1 MVAAAEGRVREA
13 ASEYMEWAKTRSGAS
28 FNLASSGVAP
38 FPLADLG
45 ARFEDLELCGDS
57 GYGYSPLIERL
68 ARRAGVGADRIVHA
82 TGTSMANLLVLA
94 AAAAPGDQVL
104 IEEPTYPLVV
114 DAARW
119 LRLEIRRFARR
130 AEDGFRL
137 DPREVEKALTPRTR
151 LIALTN
157 LHNPSSAFTPP
168 EDMRA
173 VGAAAR
179 SVGARVF
186 VDEVYLESLAV
197 AGRAAA
203 SATSLGPEFVVTS
216 SLTKVYG
223 LSGLRCGWVIAD
235 PDLVHRMLRLNDLF
249 GVIPAHAAERLSV
262 VALDHLDRMAAR
274 SRRILEANTA
284 RANAFMAG
292 RADLACRPIEGG
304 MTAFPR
310 LLSGAVEALCD
321 RLRRRHDTTVVP
333 GRFFSPGAAGHFR
346 LALGCPPETLSGGLE
361 RLGRALD
368 EGDLSV

>member
-1 MVAAAEGRVREA
+1 MREA
-13 ASEYMEWAKTRSGAS
+13 ASEYMEWAKTRSGAR

-45 ARFEDLELCGDS
+45 ASLEDLELSGDS
-57 GYGYSPLIERL
+57 GYGYVPLLERL
-68 ARRAGVGADRIVHA
+68 ARRAGVGTERLVHA

-104 IEEPTYPLVV
+104 IEEPTYPLLV

-119 LRLEIRRFARR
+119 LRLEVRRFPRR

-137 DPREVEKALTPRTR
+137 DPRAVEKALTPRTR
-151 LIALTN
+151 LIAVTN
-157 LHNPSSAFTPP
+157 LHNPSSTFTPP
-168 EDMRA
+168 DDMRA
-173 VGAAAR
+173 VGDAAR

-186 VDEVYLESLAV
+186 VDEVYLESLGVVGRPAV
-197 AGRAAA
+197 
-203 SATSLGPEFVVTS
+203 SAVSLGPEFVVTS

-223 LSGLRCGWVIAD
+223 LSGLRCGWVIAE

-274 SRRILEANTA
+274 SRRILETNAS
-284 RANAFMAG
+284 RANAFLAG
-292 RADLACRPIEGG
+292 RKDLDCRPVDGG

-310 LLSGAVEALCD
+310 LVSGDVGALCD
-321 RLRRRHDTTVVP
+321 RLRTRHETTVVP
-333 GRFFSPGAAGHFR
+333 GRFFSASVAGHFR
-346 LALGCPPETLSGGLE
+346 LALGCAPEVLADGLE

-368 EGDLSV
+368 EGD

>member
-1 MVAAAEGRVREA
+1 VREA
-13 ASEYMEWAKTRSGAS
+13 ASEYMEWAKTRSGAR

-38 FPLADLG
+38 FPLSDLG

-57 GYGYSPLIERL
+57 GYGYVPLLERL
-68 ARRAGVGADRIVHA
+68 ARRAGVGAERVVHA

-104 IEEPTYPLVV
+104 IEEPTYPLLV

-119 LRLEIRRFARR
+119 LRLEVRRFPRR

-137 DPREVEKALTPRTR
+137 DPRAVEKALTPRTR
-151 LIALTN
+151 LIAVTN

-168 EDMRA
+168 DDMRA
-173 VGAAAR
+173 VGDAAR

-186 VDEVYLESLAV
+186 VDEVYLESLGVVGRPAV
-197 AGRAAA
+197 
-203 SATSLGPEFVVTS
+203 SAVSLGPAFVVTS

-235 PDLVHRMLRLNDLF
+235 PDLVQRMLRLNDLF

-274 SRRILEANTA
+274 SRGILEANA
-284 RANAFMAG
+284 AQANAFLAG
-292 RADLACRPIEGG
+292 RKELDCPPVNGG

-310 LLSGAVEALCD
+310 LVSGDVGALCE
-321 RLRRRHDTTVVP
+321 RLRTRHETTVVP
-333 GRFFSPGAAGHFR
+333 GRFFSASVSGHFR
-346 LALGCPPETLSGGLE
+346 LALGCTPEVLADGLE

-368 EGDLSV
+368 EGD

>member
-1 MVAAAEGRVREA
+1 MREA
-13 ASEYMEWAKTRSGAS
+13 ASEYMEWAKIRSAAP
-28 FNLASSGVAP
+28 FNLASSGIAP

-57 GYGYSPLIERL
+57 GYGYAPLLERL
-68 ARRAGVGADRIVHA
+68 ARRAGVGTDRIVHA

-104 IEEPTYPLVV
+104 IEEPTYPLLV

-119 LRLEIRRFARR
+119 LRLDVRRFARR
-130 AEDGFRL
+130 AEDAFRL
-137 DPREVEKALTPRTR
+137 DPREVQKALTPRTR
-151 LIALTN
+151 LVVLTN

-168 EDMRA
+168 EEMRA

-197 AGRAAA
+197 VGRPAV
-203 SATSLGPEFVVTS
+203 SAVTLGPEFIVTS

-274 SRRILEANTA
+274 SRQILEANSA
-284 RANAFMAG
+284 RANAFLAG
-292 RADLACRPIEGG
+292 RGDLACPSIDGG

-310 LLSGAVEALCD
+310 LLSGDVNALCD
-321 RLRRRHDTTVVP
+321 RLRARHETTVVP
-333 GRFFSPGAAGHFR
+333 GRFFSPSVAGHFR
-346 LALGCPPETLSGGLE
+346 LALGCAPEILAGGLE

-368 EGDLSV
+368 EGD